1 MYKNYNFPSTPS
13 LSLFSLSF
21 FLSFFLSFLSF
32 FLSFFL
38 FVLIKHCGLWNH
50 VSVRSCLL
58 LWSQLLWLNI
68 LYHIICYTSRD
79 MHADILWLSVQRWS
93 TFMQFINAHAN
104 LRSSEDWTH
113 NQLYLHDTLNPF
125 ITSVISSCSYFH
137 PSSRMLILWNDASLC
152 NLKCPSLLKR

>member
-1 MYKNYNFPSTPS
+1 
-13 LSLFSLSF
+13 
-21 FLSFFLSFLSF
+21 
-32 FLSFFL
+32 
-38 FVLIKHCGLWNH
+38 
-50 VSVRSCLL
+50 
-58 LWSQLLWLNI
+58 
-68 LYHIICYTSRD
+68 

-152 NLKCPSLLKR
+152 NLKCPFPFEAVEADAAKRAEVGRICTQT